1 MSARGIILVVLCA
14 GIVVLAN
21 LALRV
26 GLDRSG
32 VVPFAR
38 GIVGLP
44 GDVLTMLLEPVF
56 CLAVVLYGFSMLLWL
71 RLVATEPL
79 SLAYPMPA
87 AVTLYRGIVSIFL
100 LAEPIGLRKA
110 GGARGDRRRLLPAVG
125 CLGAAK
131 SSFVHIMCY
140 YEDKTSA
147 VQSITSKTRLLGWAA
162 SE

>member
-79 SLAYPMPA
+79 SLAYPMLA
-87 AVTLYRGIVSIFL
+87 AVTFVSLSVVSIFL

-110 GGARGDRRRLLPAVG
+110 AGLAAIVAGFFLLSGA
-125 CLGAAK
+125 
-131 SSFVHIMCY
+131 
-140 YEDKTSA
+140 
-147 VQSITSKTRLLGWAA
+147 
-162 SE
+162 

>member
-79 SLAYPMPA
+79 SLAYPMLA
-87 AVTLYRGIVSIFL
+87 AVTFVSLSIVSIFL

-110 GGARGDRRRLLPAVG
+110 AGLAAIVAGFFLLSGA
-125 CLGAAK
+125 
-131 SSFVHIMCY
+131 
-140 YEDKTSA
+140 
-147 VQSITSKTRLLGWAA
+147 
-162 SE
+162 

>member
-14 GIVVLAN
+14 GIVVVAN

-26 GLDRSG
+26 GLDRTG

-79 SLAYPMPA
+79 SLAYPMLA
-87 AVTLYRGIVSIFL
+87 AVTFVSLSVVSIFL

-110 GGARGDRRRLLPAVG
+110 AGLAAIVAGFFLLSGA
-125 CLGAAK
+125 
-131 SSFVHIMCY
+131 
-140 YEDKTSA
+140 
-147 VQSITSKTRLLGWAA
+147 
-162 SE
+162 

>member
-79 SLAYPMPA
+79 SLAYPMLA
-87 AVTLYRGIVSIFL
+87 AVTFVSLSVVSIFL
-100 LAEPIGLRKA
+100 LAEPMGLRKA
-110 GGARGDRRRLLPAVG
+110 AGLAAIVAGFFLLSGA
-125 CLGAAK
+125 
-131 SSFVHIMCY
+131 
-140 YEDKTSA
+140 
-147 VQSITSKTRLLGWAA
+147 
-162 SE
+162 

>member
-79 SLAYPMPA
+79 SLAYPMLA
-87 AVTLYRGIVSIFL
+87 AFTFVSLSVVSIFL
-100 LAEPIGLRKA
+100 LAEPMGVRKA
-110 GGARGDRRRLLPAVG
+110 AGLAAIVAGFFLLSGA
-125 CLGAAK
+125 
-131 SSFVHIMCY
+131 
-140 YEDKTSA
+140 
-147 VQSITSKTRLLGWAA
+147 
-162 SE
+162 

>member
-79 SLAYPMPA
+79 SLAYPMLA
-87 AVTLYRGIVSIFL
+87 AVTFVSLSVVSIFL
-100 LAEPIGLRKA
+100 LAEPMGLCKA
-110 GGARGDRRRLLPAVG
+110 AGLAAIVCRG
-125 CLGAAK
+125 LGACPSNAK
-131 SSFVHIMCY
+131 IELRVQHVVLRRQSVHCVLY
-140 YEDKTSA
+140 TSLKN
-147 VQSITSKTRLLGWAA
+147 SITRRGS
-162 SE
+162 

>member
-21 LALRV
+21 FSLRL

-44 GDVLTMLLEPVF
+44 GDVLTMLLQPVF

-79 SLAYPMPA
+79 SLAYPMLA
-87 AVTLYRGIVSIFL
+87 AVTFVSLSVVSIFL
-100 LAEPIGLRKA
+100 LAEPMGLRKA
-110 GGARGDRRRLLPAVG
+110 AGLAAIVAGFFLLSGA
-125 CLGAAK
+125 
-131 SSFVHIMCY
+131 
-140 YEDKTSA
+140 
-147 VQSITSKTRLLGWAA
+147 
-162 SE
+162 

>member
-79 SLAYPMPA
+79 SLAYPMLA
-87 AVTLYRGIVSIFL
+87 AFTFVSLSVVSIFL
-100 LAEPIGLRKA
+100 LAEPMGLRKA
-110 GGARGDRRRLLPAVG
+110 AGLAAIVAGFFLLSGA
-125 CLGAAK
+125 
-131 SSFVHIMCY
+131 
-140 YEDKTSA
+140 
-147 VQSITSKTRLLGWAA
+147 
-162 SE
+162 

>member
-71 RLVATEPL
+71 RRVATEPL
-79 SLAYPMPA
+79 SLAYPMLA
-87 AVTLYRGIVSIFL
+87 AVTFVSLSVVSIFL

-110 GGARGDRRRLLPAVG
+110 AGLAAIVAGFFLLSGA
-125 CLGAAK
+125 
-131 SSFVHIMCY
+131 
-140 YEDKTSA
+140 
-147 VQSITSKTRLLGWAA
+147 
-162 SE
+162 

>member
-14 GIVVLAN
+14 GIVVVAN

-56 CLAVVLYGFSMLLWL
+56 CLAVILYGFSMLLWL

-79 SLAYPMPA
+79 SLAYPMLA
-87 AVTLYRGIVSIFL
+87 AVTFVSLSVVSIFL

-110 GGARGDRRRLLPAVG
+110 AGLAAIVAGFFLLSGA
-125 CLGAAK
+125 
-131 SSFVHIMCY
+131 
-140 YEDKTSA
+140 
-147 VQSITSKTRLLGWAA
+147 
-162 SE
+162 

>member
-1 MSARGIILVVLCA
+1 MSVRGIILVVLCA

-79 SLAYPMPA
+79 SLAYPMLA
-87 AVTLYRGIVSIFL
+87 AVTFVSLSVVSIFL
-100 LAEPIGLRKA
+100 LAEPMGLRKA
-110 GGARGDRRRLLPAVG
+110 AGLAAIVAGFFLLSGA
-125 CLGAAK
+125 
-131 SSFVHIMCY
+131 
-140 YEDKTSA
+140 
-147 VQSITSKTRLLGWAA
+147 
-162 SE
+162 

>member
-21 LALRV
+21 LALRA

-79 SLAYPMPA
+79 SLAYPMLA
-87 AVTLYRGIVSIFL
+87 AVTFVSLSIISVFL

-110 GGARGDRRRLLPAVG
+110 AGLAAIVAGFFLLSGA
-125 CLGAAK
+125 
-131 SSFVHIMCY
+131 
-140 YEDKTSA
+140 
-147 VQSITSKTRLLGWAA
+147 
-162 SE
+162 

>member
-1 MSARGIILVVLCA
+1 VSTRGIILVVLCA

-44 GDVLTMLLEPVF
+44 GDVLTMLLEPIF

-79 SLAYPMPA
+79 SLAYPMLA
-87 AVTLYRGIVSIFL
+87 AVTFVSLSVASVFL
-100 LAEPIGLRKA
+100 LAEPMGLRKTVGLA
-110 GGARGDRRRLLPAVG
+110 AIVVGFFLLSGA
-125 CLGAAK
+125 
-131 SSFVHIMCY
+131 
-140 YEDKTSA
+140 
-147 VQSITSKTRLLGWAA
+147 
-162 SE
+162 